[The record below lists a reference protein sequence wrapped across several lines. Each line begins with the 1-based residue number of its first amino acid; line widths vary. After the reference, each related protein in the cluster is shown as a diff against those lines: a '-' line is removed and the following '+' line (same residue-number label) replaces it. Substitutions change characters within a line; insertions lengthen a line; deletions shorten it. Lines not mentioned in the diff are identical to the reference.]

1 VDWGVVTQYYATD
14 FANLGGQIIY
24 NFKVK
29 SFEECKHNRA
39 LKIISKKNV
48 LLLYNNTQKY
58 RGTWRGMC

>member
-1 VDWGVVTQYYATD
+1 MTKHYATD

-39 LKIISKKNV
+39 LKIISEKNV
-48 LLLYNNTQKY
+48 LLLYSNTPKKLKE
-58 RGTWRGMC
+58 TWRGTC

>member
-1 VDWGVVTQYYATD
+1 MTQHYATD

-29 SFEECKHNRA
+29 SFEECKQHHRA

-48 LLLYNNTQKY
+48 ILLYSNTQK
-58 RGTWRGMC
+58 